1 LCEKNAQYYAQKHQQ
16 NCAFMNSASVL
27 LFTSSLQSR
36 TVITKVGSDAASS
49 TRQQDGGLD
58 SMLKQDGGLGST
70 RQQDGG
76 LGSTQQ
82 QNGSAFSSTLQNGVS
97 FSSPQ
102 QQDGCP
108 SFRSRLDLTV
118 PANGGHF
125 QARSR

>member
-1 LCEKNAQYYAQKHQQ
+1 
-16 NCAFMNSASVL
+16 MNSASAVL
-27 LFTSSLQSR
+27 FYTSSLQSR

-49 TRQQDGGLD
+49 TLKQDGGLG
-58 SMLKQDGGLGST
+58 STRQQDGGLGST

-82 QNGSAFSSTLQNGVS
+82 QNGSAFSSMLQNGGS
-97 FSSPQ
+97 FSSTQ

-125 QARSR
+125 RARSR